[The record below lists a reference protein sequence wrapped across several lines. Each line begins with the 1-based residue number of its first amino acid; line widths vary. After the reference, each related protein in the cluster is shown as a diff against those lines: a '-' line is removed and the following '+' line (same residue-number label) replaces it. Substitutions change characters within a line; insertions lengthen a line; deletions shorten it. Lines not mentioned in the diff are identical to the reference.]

1 MNESPDQQLIE
12 AVNALTDQ
20 VRLSRE
26 ATEKAAKFQEQL
38 LIRLA
43 PELEKS
49 NLMMMQTEARDKR
62 LEGLKGLPSRPKS
75 KLSQEN

>member
-1 MNESPDQQLIE
+1 MNETHDQKLIE
-12 AVNALTDQ
+12 AVNALTDE

-26 ATEKAAKFQEQL
+26 ATEKAHKFQEQL

-49 NLMMMQTEARDKR
+49 NLILMQTEAHNKR
-62 LEGLKGLPSRPKS
+62 LESIKGLSSRPKH
-75 KLSQEN
+75 

>member
-1 MNESPDQQLIE
+1 MNETHDQKLIE
-12 AVNALTDQ
+12 AVNALTDE

-26 ATEKAAKFQEQL
+26 ATEKAHKFQEQL

-49 NLMMMQTEARDKR
+49 NVILMQTEAQYKR
-62 LEGLKGLPSRPKS
+62 LESIKGLSSRPKH
-75 KLSQEN
+75 